1 MTSSASIAG
10 RQVRYCMLRP
20 PGHADL
26 SAAHKHRSGSGGG
39 GGAHSRHR
47 SDNGE
52 LQSVNNS
59 IAGTA
64 VPAGSPWVRM
74 ELSAGPASQRTSM
87 TRAEQ
92 QDPLLIG
99 EVASAPSVGAKHL
112 SVMQIIS
119 MNFVRYC
126 QTTSLRGVP
135 KIVKTKEKFLKV
147 VWASFVLAFFLGCLT
162 CLALIINQ
170 YLAHDVIHQPK
181 TMRNYSVEF
190 PSFTVC
196 NTRPLSQAGIAYI
209 RSHGLMLPKEYSQ
222 HYIRAIRNTARNMNG
237 LKTEL
242 FNLTVKDALSTIF
255 DTKGYYENMPAGI
268 DMNQFGHALEQT
280 ILLCESTILM
290 NSFKRSKICD
300 SIGHWTQTYDN
311 KFLNCYTFTAD
322 ANHTNNFP
330 ATQVSG
336 LRVQL
341 HNAGNYPEVQEE
353 GLNIKPGSLTEI
365 RFDTKQWM
373 MKEPPH
379 GRCSETVPPT
389 LQFNGTNFTYSY
401 QACKNKLLHEQI
413 HRQCGCLDS
422 TIPLPDSLQHS
433 KADYCGRI
441 PDPQFSL
448 VKNATVLSNSLTS
461 ETRHRL
467 AKFYGVQTDSI
478 QLPSFISDAEFK
490 AFLSR
495 VTCNMEVFIK
505 ADEVTIDKCFT
516 PCTFYSYDTTIS
528 TTNWPTKAYLYE
540 FVNDFAAIKS
550 RIESRQVRRSSASY
564 LEPIYQDLKRLYEP
578 VYRMA
583 QTNQTEANRMLREID
598 YVQNNFIEILINRGK
613 SNFDIERIEEK
624 AVISL
629 TSLLSQIGGLL
640 SIWVGLTFVCIVEV
654 IELLYNIVVIE
665 AAGVKP
671 QHQQAVAA
679 ANNPVGLSTPSPT
692 TPPSSVSSGS
702 LLGIGAAGGAGDCSV
717 GGSSGSSDLPV
728 VREQAN
734 QFFRIVAEE
743 RNMLSRRLRRFSN
756 NQLQTAPAKMLML
769 GYSKQQQQQQQTGSN
784 NLAVNRVL
792 TFDEDDEQQSEN
804 NNSKAVAAAAPANPV
819 DPDALLMPPPKYLMT
834 RSHAQQAQH
843 HQQVAPSQQH
853 HPSPATMHQSASD
866 QLLQTLRAAQLRMY
880 RQSGVL
886 SRLSGS
892 NINRC
897 TPDGRRRLSCGNPS
911 ASVSSSSNSVGA
923 SNSGSGWGRVVDER
937 LLNSDRLSKEF
948 DLTDLA
954 NTRQLASGSFGYV
967 FSAINRLDGCIY
979 CIKTAQTRKHRDGP
993 TASAQ
998 TREGIQELWAMA
1010 SLERAPSQ
1018 YCVLLIRLHG
1028 SQFDPAVHPVAARVL
1043 QPRAARHLPPPPHRQ
1058 RQLGLEIGSALEFM
1072 HSEGL
1077 AHLDCSTGNILLKA
1091 PRASLPP
1098 SLAPLARRASLAR
1111 LAASRVDRLIF
1122 KLGDFGHARDWR
1134 DIDNLEDGAGRFM
1147 PMDALDLQRHPD
1159 ARLVDNYSLGLCLI
1173 EAAGRRIPASMD
1185 SAEDEAEKLRLL
1197 ESGLIDKPQAMLDSM
1212 YNLVLRLIRPDPE
1225 QRLSLDCLLR

>member
-1 MTSSASIAG
+1 HFHCKVRTILYASNSNMDISDDTSQHCSMEMEVCCLSDADQAVAPTEASAAAVGVADDAATPPQQLDSQYLLHHPALSTPLG
-10 RQVRYCMLRP
+10 LRYRQVR
-20 PGHADL
+20 
-26 SAAHKHRSGSGGG
+26 
-39 GGAHSRHR
+39 
-47 SDNGE
+47 
-52 LQSVNNS
+52 
-59 IAGTA
+59 
-64 VPAGSPWVRM
+64 
-74 ELSAGPASQRTSM
+74 
-87 TRAEQ
+87 
-92 QDPLLIG
+92 
-99 EVASAPSVGAKHL
+99 
-112 SVMQIIS
+112 
-119 MNFVRYC
+119 
-126 QTTSLRGVP
+126 
-135 KIVKTKEKFLKV
+135 
-147 VWASFVLAFFLGCLT
+147 
-162 CLALIINQ
+162 
-170 YLAHDVIHQPK
+170 
-181 TMRNYSVEF
+181 
-190 PSFTVC
+190 
-196 NTRPLSQAGIAYI
+196 QA
-209 RSHGLMLPKEYSQ
+209 
-222 HYIRAIRNTARNMNG
+222 
-237 LKTEL
+237 
-242 FNLTVKDALSTIF
+242 
-255 DTKGYYENMPAGI
+255 
-268 DMNQFGHALEQT
+268 
-280 ILLCESTILM
+280 
-290 NSFKRSKICD
+290 
-300 SIGHWTQTYDN
+300 
-311 KFLNCYTFTAD
+311 
-322 ANHTNNFP
+322 
-330 ATQVSG
+330 
-336 LRVQL
+336 
-341 HNAGNYPEVQEE
+341 
-353 GLNIKPGSLTEI
+353 
-365 RFDTKQWM
+365 
-373 MKEPPH
+373 
-379 GRCSETVPPT
+379 
-389 LQFNGTNFTYSY
+389 
-401 QACKNKLLHEQI
+401 
-413 HRQCGCLDS
+413 
-422 TIPLPDSLQHS
+422 
-433 KADYCGRI
+433 RI
-441 PDPQFSL
+441 PSL
-448 VKNATVLSNSLTS
+448 VS
-461 ETRHRL
+461 
-467 AKFYGVQTDSI
+467 
-478 QLPSFISDAEFK
+478 
-490 AFLSR
+490 
-495 VTCNMEVFIK
+495 
-505 ADEVTIDKCFT
+505 
-516 PCTFYSYDTTIS
+516 
-528 TTNWPTKAYLYE
+528 
-540 FVNDFAAIKS
+540 
-550 RIESRQVRRSSASY
+550 
-564 LEPIYQDLKRLYEP
+564 
-578 VYRMA
+578 
-583 QTNQTEANRMLREID
+583 
-598 YVQNNFIEILINRGK
+598 
-613 SNFDIERIEEK
+613 
-624 AVISL
+624 
-629 TSLLSQIGGLL
+629 
-640 SIWVGLTFVCIVEV
+640 
-654 IELLYNIVVIE
+654 E

-1010 SLERAPSQ
+1010 SLSEHHPNIVS
-1018 YCVLLIRLHG
+1018 YYGCWV
-1028 SQFDPAVHPVAARVL
+1028 QFDRLYIQLEFCNGLCLASYLADEQLTSLSAPQQR
-1043 QPRAARHLPPPPHRQ
+1043 RHLPPHRQ

-1225 QRLSLDCLLR
+1225 QRLSLDCLLRSLSSL